1 MATGDSDDNP
11 FPRDLGLLPP
21 GTAQALHRAVRAGV
35 LAAGGSL
42 ALFLESCSG
51 LVGLGR
57 GVGPTVRSPNHIG
70 GPVQS
75 GVPVSGV
82 QEEGVSKFPKHDTVA
97 RSIARELRKLPGDL
111 PGGTRVAFSQLA
123 LWGAQGLHPDSKCGL
138 RCGGA
143 LIVSRP
149 DAAVDAPRTASR
161 TLKFQTCPKDRTFS
175 LPFSDDEVYYA
186 TSRVRG
192 CEFAL
197 LERERN
203 RVRRAE
209 KKKAERESAASGSGD
224 EGCEARSEESE
235 GGSDLDD
242 FVVDEEASP
251 AAKEGAAS
259 DDDDDCVVEPSPPKK
274 KAGKRLVKN
283 GGR

>member
-1 MATGDSDDNP
+1 MATGDNRDDNP
-11 FPRDLGLLPP
+11 FPDDLGCLPP
-21 GTAQALHRAVRAGV
+21 ETAQALHRAVRAGV
-35 LAAGGSL
+35 REAGGSL
-42 ALFLESCSG
+42 ALFQESCSG

-82 QEEGVSKFPKHDTVA
+82 QEGGVSMFPKHDTVA
-97 RSIARELRKLPGDL
+97 LSIARELRNLPGDL
-111 PGGTRVAFSQLA
+111 PSTTRVCFSQLA
-123 LWGAQGLHPDSKCGL
+123 LWGAQDLHPDSKCGI

-149 DAAVDAPRTASR
+149 AAAVTAPRTARSLEFA
-161 TLKFQTCPKDRTFS
+161 TLPRGRTFS
-175 LPFSDDEVYYA
+175 LRFSDNDVYFA

-203 RVRRAE
+203 RVRTAE
-209 KKKAERESAASGSGD
+209 KKKAERESAASGSD
-224 EGCEARSEESE
+224 
-235 GGSDLDD
+235 GGGGVGGERGQVAPCS
-242 FVVDEEASP
+242 SP
-251 AAKEGAAS
+251 
-259 DDDDDCVVEPSPPKK
+259 
-274 KAGKRLVKN
+274 
-283 GGR
+283 